1 MLVMEGSVG
10 NDKLFRREES
20 LFDIVCLSLFEAASA
35 FPAKAKLLSLSLFFK
50 DVTLLDFFLLVE
62 SAPALL
68 VIVRSVIVSL
78 FSKVPEVCVISL
90 NSCLRRRIS

>member
-1 MLVMEGSVG
+1 MEGSVG

-20 LFDIVCLSLFEAASA
+20 LFDIVCVSLFEAASA
-35 FPAKAKLLSLSLFFK
+35 FPANAKLLSLSLFFK